1 MRRHGVH
8 DQAAGISRL
17 APRHID
23 TDPIQR
29 SDFLPQQAA
38 ISVAIAPA
46 FARVLF
52 LHFVVAAHALYRG
65 AQGVLLLGGQAVKG
79 VFKVRLRQLQPLHI
93 GRVQTVKARGVFQH
107 GGIAARAHV
116 AQDVGYALLDGG
128 VGFGAPVQA
137 VGKGRFK
144 IGLRG
149 AQPQWLSL
157 QKGGLQSIHAGIV
170 EMFAPCREV
179 FCRGVC
185 SRPDLTHRQAFM
197 RQIASIW
204 TVYMQSHTAHDEG
217 EPAILDKKSRIMLV
231 FPL

>member
-1 MRRHGVH
+1 MNVYETH
-8 DQAAGISRL
+8 DL
-17 APRHID
+17 
-23 TDPIQR
+23 T
-29 SDFLPQQAA
+29 
-38 ISVAIAPA
+38 
-46 FARVLF
+46 
-52 LHFVVAAHALYRG
+52 
-65 AQGVLLLGGQAVKG
+65 
-79 VFKVRLRQLQPLHI
+79 
-93 GRVQTVKARGVFQH
+93 
-107 GGIAARAHV
+107 
-116 AQDVGYALLDGG
+116 ALLAAVHAAPPGSRVFTADGTGG
-128 VGFGAPVQA
+128 VGLGAPVQA
-137 VGKGRFK
+137 LGKGRVK

-157 QKGGLQSIHAGIV
+157 QKCGLQSIHAGIV